1 MPVTHWLRDNA
12 EHYLLVAAQDR
23 VGRQYG
29 AGRPRRPQGLRELFW
44 LRLFAPVYRILPW
57 TLRSRVLRAMPGSH
71 RQHWASW
78 AQPPSRREPGV

>member
-12 EHYLLVAAQDR
+12 ERYLLVAAQDR
-23 VGRQYG
+23 IGRQYG
-29 AGRPRRPQGLRELFW
+29 VPRPRQPQGFKAFFW
-44 LRLFAPVYRILPW
+44 LRLFAPGYRLLPW

-71 RQHWASW
+71 RRQWASW

>member
-29 AGRPRRPQGLRELFW
+29 AGRPRRPRGLKELFW
-44 LRLFAPVYRILPW
+44 LRLFAPVYRTLPW

-71 RQHWASW
+71 RQQWASW

>member
-1 MPVTHWLRDNA
+1 MPLAHWLRHNA

-29 AGRPRRPQGLRELFW
+29 ATRPRRPQGPKDRFW
-44 LRLFAPVYRILPW
+44 LGLFAPVYRLLPW

-71 RQHWASW
+71 RQQWAAWSE
-78 AQPPSRREPGV
+78 PPARRDPGV